1 MDLEFSV
8 VDVVNFYKC
17 HPVVPL
23 VEGHVFGVQ
32 LAKTTHAPSRGH
44 ISVEVA
50 FVVFACLVVVTA
62 HCGGLRAHVQTAGGV
77 NRRRR
82 TTASKLVAV
91 NKVQASRL
99 GHTFPVNEFTP
110 QSLEAEKVFESPLVH
125 VKKFGGLDSH
135 VPLEPFLVVAEH
147 VKEPSVGEVLSE
159 YLQDIPPHLQLFF
172 EPSFAGVLLKSRK
185 GIKVK
190 KVSPQE
196 DRVRPHVETV
206 LNCLCQSVHRVE
218 GYMDIVKT
226 QNA

>member
-125 VKKFGGLDSH
+125 QKETRSIEWVSFLNYDNLIIIQLIVCKIYEHPNSLVLEISCHLSFYKGLRH
-135 VPLEPFLVVAEH
+135 KH
-147 VKEPSVGEVLSE
+147 
-159 YLQDIPPHLQLFF
+159 
-172 EPSFAGVLLKSRK
+172 
-185 GIKVK
+185 
-190 KVSPQE
+190 
-196 DRVRPHVETV
+196 
-206 LNCLCQSVHRVE
+206 
-218 GYMDIVKT
+218 
-226 QNA
+226 